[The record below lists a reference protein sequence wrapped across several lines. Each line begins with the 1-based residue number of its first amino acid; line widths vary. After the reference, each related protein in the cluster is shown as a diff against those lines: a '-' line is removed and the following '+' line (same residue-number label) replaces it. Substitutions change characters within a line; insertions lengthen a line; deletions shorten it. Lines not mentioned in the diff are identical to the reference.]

1 MPDYN
6 DCTDNELAALLING
20 DQGAYTQLYNRFK
33 GILYVHA
40 YRILQDKEDAK
51 DIVQELFT
59 VLWVKRDSLTLK
71 TGIASYLY
79 AAVRNRVFDKISSKK
94 VESRY
99 FESLKDFSL
108 EEGYSTDSVMQEKEL
123 SALIEKEIA
132 ALPDKMRQI
141 FELSRKNNL
150 SHKEIATQL
159 ILSDKTVKKQVNNAL
174 RILRLKLGSLN
185 TIFFTFF

>member
-6 DCTDNELAALLING
+6 NCTDNELAALLING
-20 DQGAYTQLYNRFK
+20 DQRAYTQLYNRFK

-108 EEGYSTDSVMQEKEL
+108 EEGYSTDSVVQEKEL

>member
-59 VLWVKRDSLTLK
+59 VLWVKRDSFTLK

>member
-6 DCTDNELAALLING
+6 NCTDNELAALLING
-20 DQGAYTQLYNRFK
+20 DQRAYTQLYNRFK